1 MFENSDLILAKIL
14 LLIFPEKMMIGLI
27 SSIGRN
33 GKVSVI
39 DITLDLHLCNLKQ
52 IWLLGQIINKKYKAD
67 VDSIAASV
75 FS

>member
-1 MFENSDLILAKIL
+1 
-14 LLIFPEKMMIGLI
+14 MIGLI

-52 IWLLGQIINKKYKAD
+52 IWLLGQFINRKHKAD